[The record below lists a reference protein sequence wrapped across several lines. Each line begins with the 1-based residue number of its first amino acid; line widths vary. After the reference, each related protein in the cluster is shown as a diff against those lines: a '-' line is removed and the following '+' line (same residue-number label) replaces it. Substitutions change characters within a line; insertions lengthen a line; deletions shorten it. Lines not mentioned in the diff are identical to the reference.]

1 MMILIF
7 KICQVELSLPS
18 CVSWFVY
25 MNIVIPYTRDETFY
39 FNFVFVKQNDD
50 LLIDK
55 GVEMKRNVQECV
67 YFVLF
72 SMEIV
77 ICIS

>member
-1 MMILIF
+1 
-7 KICQVELSLPS
+7 
-18 CVSWFVY
+18 
-25 MNIVIPYTRDETFY
+25 MNIVILYTRDETFY

-50 LLIDK
+50 FLIDK

-77 ICIS
+77 IWIS